1 MAIRTRPVSA
11 IEDCGRAP
19 RNLVVFNN
27 KKPSSDKSEDG
38 KCSVIPPQF
47 TDSSRSLPQQ
57 VGKIRK
63 KLTYLRTVTGAPD
76 RRYLL
81 LPCSSRTVFSMVS
94 DPGLHQPPFLCAPSA
109 CLLFS
114 VHSFLIIL
122 SYYKY
127 ICQYVNYK
135 KGIDKKL
142 RG

>member
-63 KLTYLRTVTGAPD
+63 KLTLLTHCNGCTRQEVLTSPLQLPD
-76 RRYLL
+76 RIQHGFGPRLAPTTVSLCSIRLL
-81 LPCSSRTVFSMVS
+81 TFFRS
-94 DPGLHQPPFLCAPSA
+94 Q
-109 CLLFS
+109 LFNY
-114 VHSFLIIL
+114 FIIL
-122 SYYKY
+122 
-127 ICQYVNYK
+127 
-135 KGIDKKL
+135 
-142 RG
+142 